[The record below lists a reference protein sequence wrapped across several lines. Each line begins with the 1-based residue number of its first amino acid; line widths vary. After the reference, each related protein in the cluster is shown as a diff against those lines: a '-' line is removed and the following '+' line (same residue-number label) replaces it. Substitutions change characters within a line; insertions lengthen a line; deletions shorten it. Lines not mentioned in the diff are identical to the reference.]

1 MTVADQETF
10 DFIVIG
16 GGPAGYT
23 AAIRA
28 AQHGMKTALVEK
40 RPTLGGT
47 CLNVGCIPSKALL
60 HSSELAYGARHH
72 FKEHGITAGAIFVD
86 WKAMVARKQSVV
98 DQTVKGID
106 FLMKKNGVTRFVG
119 EGSFLAPGQ
128 VQVKGESNAILS
140 APHILIATGSESA
153 PLPSVGFDGRK
164 VISSTEALALDAL
177 PKDLVVIGAGAIGLE
192 MGLVFARLGV
202 PVTVVEFADTAV
214 PAMDRQVGEGLAK
227 SLAKQGMKLHF
238 SHRVTGAKVDDKGV
252 RVDATDANGNAVS
265 FSAALCLLAAGRRPF
280 TAGLGLDNV
289 GIKLD
294 DRGRIPVNEKFAT
307 AAAGIYAVGDV
318 IPGPMLAHK
327 ASEEAST
334 CVDYLSG
341 QGGRYNPLA
350 IPAVVYTTPEAAG
363 VGRTT
368 EELAKAGIAPKV
380 GVFPYKASGRARAG
394 DDVDGFV
401 KVLAHP
407 TTDEIL
413 GVHILGGRAA
423 DLIAEAVLALE
434 FHATAEDV
442 ALVCHAHPTYAE
454 AFKEAAMLAHEGK
467 AVHV

>member
-1 MTVADQETF
+1 MEAF

-28 AQHGMKTALVEK
+28 AQHGLNTALIE
-40 RPTLGGT
+40 RRDTLGGT

-60 HSSELAYGARHH
+60 HSSELAYSAQHH
-72 FKEHGITAGAIFVD
+72 FKDHGISTGPISVN
-86 WKAMVARKQSVV
+86 WKAMLARKQTVV

-128 VQVKGESNAILS
+128 VQVKGEKNETLS

-153 PLPSVGFDGRK
+153 PLPSIGFDGK
-164 VISSTEALALDAL
+164 KIISSTEALSLETL

-192 MGLVFARLGV
+192 MGLVFSRLGTK
-202 PVTVVEFADTAV
+202 VTVVEFADTAV

-227 SLAKQGMKLHF
+227 ALSKQGMALHF
-238 SHRVTGAKVDDKGV
+238 SHRVTGAQVESKGV
-252 RVDATDANGNAVS
+252 RVDATDGGGKAVS
-265 FSAALCLLAAGRRPF
+265 FSAGLCLLAAGRRPH
-280 TAGLGLDNV
+280 TASLGLDKI
-289 GIKLD
+289 GLATD
-294 DRGRIPVNEKFAT
+294 ERGRLVVNEKFAT
-307 AAAGIYAVGDV
+307 TASGVYAVGDV
-318 IPGPMLAHK
+318 TPGPMLAHK

-334 CVDYLSG
+334 MVDFLTG

-350 IPAVVYTTPEAAG
+350 IPAVVYTSPEAAG
-363 VGRTT
+363 VGRTA
-368 EELAKAGIAPKV
+368 EELAKAGIHPKV
-380 GVFPYKASGRARAG
+380 GVFPYKASGRARAS

-407 TTDEIL
+407 GTDEIL

-423 DLIAEAVLALE
+423 DLIAEAVLAIE
-434 FHATAEDV
+434 FKATAEDV
-442 ALVCHAHPTYAE
+442 ALACHAHPSYAE